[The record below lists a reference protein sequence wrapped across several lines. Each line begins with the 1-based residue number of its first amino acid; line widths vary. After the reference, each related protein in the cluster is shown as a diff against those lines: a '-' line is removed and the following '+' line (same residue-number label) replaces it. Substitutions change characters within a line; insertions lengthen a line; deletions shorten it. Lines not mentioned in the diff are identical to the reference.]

1 MDSDAVS
8 VPAHPSAGD
17 GEALSIEPSGEV
29 GGADPE
35 LLGLT
40 GLPGLALLGEG
51 GLLLI
56 GELEGLGGL

>member
-1 MDSDAVS
+1 M
-8 VPAHPSAGD
+8 
-17 GEALSIEPSGEV
+17 EPSGEV

-51 GLLLI
+51 GLLLT